1 MDKKPRKQRGNY
13 AFIDSQNVNVST
25 QKFGWKM
32 NWRELRKFLSEKYN
46 VMTAYMFIGYLPEF
60 EDLYEQMHDAGFSV
74 VLKPTYDMTK
84 PYLSQVK
91 EVEIPADKDYKSF
104 GERAA
109 DELNGKNKAERALA
123 EQAEAA
129 KRHIKGNIDAELV
142 LWAMKDLNKYDKAI
156 IVSGDG
162 DFYCLVEYLHE
173 QKKLEKLLVP
183 SMHFSGLYHAYES
196 YIERL
201 DKHRN
206 RLAYRSRRPMKRR

>member
-1 MDKKPRKQRGNY
+1 MDKKPVRKKGNY

-32 NWRELRKFLSEKYN
+32 NWRELRKFLKENYN
-46 VMTAYMFIGYLPEF
+46 VSKAYMFIGYLPEF

-84 PYLSQVK
+84 PYQSQVK
-91 EVEIPADKDYKSF
+91 EVEIPADKDYRSF

-109 DELNGKNKAERALA
+109 DELNGGSKAEKAIA
-123 EQAEAA
+123 EQTEAA

-142 LWAMKDLNKYDKAI
+142 LWAMKDLRSYDKAV

-183 SMHFSGLYHAYES
+183 SMHFSGLYHAYEN
-196 YIERL
+196 YVERL
-201 DKHRN
+201 DRHRK
-206 RLAYRSRRPMKRR
+206 RLAYRSRRPVKKP